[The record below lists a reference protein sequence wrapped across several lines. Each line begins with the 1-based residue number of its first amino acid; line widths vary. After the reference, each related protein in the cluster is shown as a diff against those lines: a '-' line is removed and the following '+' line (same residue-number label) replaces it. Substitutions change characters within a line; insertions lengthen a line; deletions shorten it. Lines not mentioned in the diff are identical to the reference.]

1 MNISEVAKAS
11 GLSPRMIRHY
21 EQIGLLPEVARNTS
35 GYRDYTDT
43 ELHSLRFI
51 QHARSLGFSMEQIA
65 QLLALW
71 QDRQRSSG
79 EVKQLVQG
87 HLHELEH
94 KIEDLQAM
102 HATLAQLADCCHGDN
117 RPECPIL
124 DTLANAR

>member
-1 MNISEVAKAS
+1 MNISEVARAS

-21 EQIGLLPEVARNTS
+21 EQIGLLAEVARTPA
-35 GYRDYTDT
+35 GYREYSDS

-51 QHARSLGFSMEQIA
+51 QHARSLGFSMEQIG

-71 QDRQRSSG
+71 QDRQRSSA

-87 HLHELEH
+87 HLQALEE
-94 KIEDLQAM
+94 KIRDLQAM
-102 HATLAQLADCCHGDN
+102 HATLAQLADCCHGDH

-124 DTLANAR
+124 DTLASPG

>member
-87 HLHELEH
+87 HLQELEH
-94 KIEDLQAM
+94 KIQDLQAM

-124 DTLANAR
+124 DTLAKAR

>member
-1 MNISEVAKAS
+1 MNISDVARAS

-21 EQIGLLPEVARNTS
+21 EQIGLLPQVARKTS
-35 GYRDYTDT
+35 GYRDYSET

-51 QHARSLGFSMEQIA
+51 QHARSLGFSMEQVG

-71 QDRQRSSG
+71 QNRQRSSA

-87 HLHELEH
+87 HLQELEK
-94 KIEDLQAM
+94 KIQDLQAM
-102 HATLAQLADCCHGDN
+102 HDTLAQLADCCHGDN

-124 DTLANAR
+124 DTLARSS